1 MECNI
6 RLYGGI
12 RKQSDSKEISLLVM
26 RMGKRSQS
34 PITHKQI
41 ETKEVAKYEVLC
53 CDKLC

>member
-6 RLYGGI
+6 RLYGG
-12 RKQSDSKEISLLVM
+12 RKQSDSKEILLLVM

-41 ETKEVAKYEVLC
+41 KMKEVAKYEVLC